1 MKVSAG
7 SKMKGISYKTAWLW
21 FKTEKMPIQVIQ
33 TLKGT
38 TLVHPEI
45 NINTTE
51 QKITF
56 ICARV
61 PSINKKE
68 NLKEQDETI
77 ND

>member
-1 MKVSAG
+1 
-7 SKMKGISYKTAWLW
+7 MKGLYYKTAWRW
-21 FKTEKMPIQVIQ
+21 FKTGKIPVQVIK
-33 TLKGT
+33 TPKGT
-38 TLVHPEI
+38 TLVDPEI